1 MSNPELALLVAVP
14 ILAATLP
21 LLAGLRFET
30 VGWPIAAV
38 TAALEVALAGYVV
51 SQVASGGRYVH
62 NLGNY
67 PRQYGI
73 ELVADGLSAA
83 VVALVAVVTFAVL
96 LYARRGG
103 PRRNAFYSAYL
114 LLCGGL
120 MGVGLTGDVFNMFV
134 FLEIVGIAT
143 YALVASDRS
152 GRSALAALKY
162 LIIGTAG
169 ASLYLVGVG
178 YAFVATGTLNMAEL
192 STAIPETVGYADP
205 LILASF
211 CFVAVG
217 LSVKAAIFPLH
228 TWMPDAYAESPDTV
242 TAYISGL
249 VSTLGAYALA
259 RLIYTVYTPAFF
271 EAVPLAADA
280 LVALA
285 TVSIVAGSVLAVIQP
300 DVKRMLAYS
309 SVAQFGMVVAA
320 FGLATEQALLGGVIH
335 LVGHGLMKTG
345 LFLGVGVLATA
356 YGVRTVREYAN
367 LGYRSPVTVA
377 SMGLLLLALV
387 GIPPSIG
394 FLGKWYIAWGAIE
407 AGAPIVAGV
416 IFFSTLLT
424 LLYAARMLET
434 MYFRP
439 AGDIEGAVPAPSR
452 GVRLLSDGGSGADVG
467 GETAPA
473 RPVSVGM
480 VFAVAAVSVA
490 AVALGFAGPAFE
502 GFLEPFLEAVL

>member
-21 LLAGLRFET
+21 LLLGLRFDSI
-30 VGWPIAAV
+30 GWPVALG
-38 TAALEVALAGYVV
+38 TAAIETALAGYVV
-51 SQVASGGRYVH
+51 LQVAAEGRYVH
-62 NLGNY
+62 NLGGY
-67 PRQYGI
+67 PREYGI
-73 ELVADGLSAA
+73 ELVADGLSAS
-83 VVALVAVVTFAVL
+83 VIALIAVVTLTVL
-96 LYARRGG
+96 GYARRGG

-120 MGVGLTGDVFNMFV
+120 MGVSLTGDVFNMFV
-134 FLEIVGIAT
+134 FLEIVGLAT

-162 LIIGTAG
+162 LLIGTAG

-178 YAFVATGTLNMAEL
+178 YVFVATGTLNMAEL

-205 LILASF
+205 LVIASF
-211 CFVAVG
+211 CFIAVG

-249 VSTLGAYALA
+249 VSTMGAYALA
-259 RLIYTVYTPAFF
+259 RLIYTVYTPEFF
-271 EAVPLAADA
+271 AAVPLAADA

-309 SVAQFGMVVAA
+309 SVAQFGMIVAA
-320 FGLATEQALLGGVIH
+320 LGLATEQALLGAVIH
-335 LVGHGLMKTG
+335 LIGHGLMKTA
-345 LFLGVGVLATA
+345 LFIGVGILATA
-356 YGVRTVREYAN
+356 YGVRTVRQYAN

-377 SMGLLLLALV
+377 SIGLLLLALV

-407 AGAPIVAGV
+407 AGAPIVAAV

-424 LLYAARMLET
+424 LLYVARLLES
-434 MYFRP
+434 MYFTP
-439 AGDIEGAVPAPSR
+439 AEDIDGAVPAD
-452 GVRLLSDGGSGADVG
+452 GVRLLSDGGESD
-467 GETAPA
+467 
-473 RPVSVGM
+473 RPVSFGM
-480 VFAVAAVSVA
+480 VFVVAALAVA

-502 GFLEPFLEAVL
+502 AFLEPFLEAAL